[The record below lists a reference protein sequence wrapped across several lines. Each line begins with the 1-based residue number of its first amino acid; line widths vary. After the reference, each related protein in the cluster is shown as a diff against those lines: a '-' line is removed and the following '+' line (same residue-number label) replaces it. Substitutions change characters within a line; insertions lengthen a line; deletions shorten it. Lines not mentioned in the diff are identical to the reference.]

1 MMPSCLA
8 RRSARKSGQR
18 IGPGSGYRSGLSRPV
33 RGAAGRAIF
42 IAVLAAA
49 FLTAC
54 DDPPAPKAPA
64 AAATP
69 GPAKTQLAQLPP
81 QMVAAVSSGKAS
93 EAISVH
99 FALEATPAIGKELPV
114 SVAIV
119 PHQPFASV
127 RALFEGPESLGM
139 SSNHFEQRKDVASEV
154 PLMHKFTL
162 HPAEEGVFL
171 ITTAVETEG
180 DDGQVTRIFSIP
192 VIIHPAGT
200 PAKPAG
206 NPPPAP
212 PAG

>member
-8 RRSARKSGQR
+8 RRSAQKSGQG
-18 IGPGSGYRSGLSRPV
+18 IGHGSGLGRAMRRVG
-33 RGAAGRAIF
+33 GRAIF
-42 IAVLAAA
+42 TAVLAAA

-54 DDPPAPKAPA
+54 DEAPAPKAPA

-69 GPAKTQLAQLPP
+69 GPAKTELAQLPP

-99 FALEATPAIGKELPV
+99 FSLDATPAIGKALPV

-127 RALFEGPESLGM
+127 RALFEGPESLRM
-139 SSNHFEQRKDVASEV
+139 ASNHFEQRKDVGSEV
-154 PLMHKFTL
+154 VLMHQFTL
-162 HPAEEGVFL
+162 QPAEEGVFL
-171 ITTAVETEG
+171 ITAAVETEG
-180 DDGQVTRIFSIP
+180 EDGQVTRIFSIP

-206 NPPPAP
+206 NPSPAP